1 MIGQVHVIRGNNTIY
16 HTKGCKKKTMKRK
29 ITVLL
34 QQKENTK
41 FVNMSSN
48 CHVFVLDLSILDPFI
63 ET

>member
-16 HTKGCKKKTMKRK
+16 HTKGCKKKDHEKKNHSFTAAEGK
-29 ITVLL
+29 
-34 QQKENTK
+34 
-41 FVNMSSN
+41 SN